1 MGWHQELLI
10 GFDLE
15 TTGTDATEAR
25 IVTAAVVETKGG
37 EPVGRREWLADP
49 GVPIPEEAAAIHGI
63 TSERAAL
70 GRPAREVADEIAGIL
85 VAHWSAGASV
95 VAYNAAYDLTVL
107 AAELQRHGLP
117 SLGERLAGE
126 GLGAD
131 GPGAEGP
138 GGGDAAAAGTGP
150 VVDPLTMDRA
160 LDRYR
165 RGKRNLE
172 TVCRVYGVTLD
183 DAHEAG
189 ADALAAVRVACALAE
204 RYPDVAAASPWDLHR
219 DQVRWYA
226 EWARGYEDW
235 LRRKGDATAA
245 VDARWPV
252 R

>member
-15 TTGTDATEAR
+15 TTGTDPAEAR

-37 EPVGRREWLADP
+37 EPIGRREWLADP
-49 GVPIPEEAAAIHGI
+49 GVPIPDDAAAIHGI

-85 VAHWSAGASV
+85 VAHWSAGAPV
-95 VAYNAAYDLTVL
+95 VAYNAAFDLTIL
-107 AAELQRHGLP
+107 AAELRRHGLP

-126 GLGAD
+126 G
-131 GPGAEGP
+131 
-138 GGGDAAAAGTGP
+138 DAAGAAAGTGP

-189 ADALAAVRVACALAE
+189 ADALAAVRVACALAD
-204 RYPDVAAASPWDLHR
+204 RYPEVAGSAPWDLHR
-219 DQVRWYA
+219 DQVSWYA
-226 EWARGYEDW
+226 EWARGYEAW
-235 LRRKGDATAA
+235 LRGRGDEAA
-245 VDARWPV
+245 RVDARWPL

>member
-15 TTGTDATEAR
+15 TTGTDPAEAR
-25 IVTAAVVETKGG
+25 IVTAAVVETKAG

-49 GVPIPEEAAAIHGI
+49 GVPIPDEAAAIHGI

-70 GRPAREVADEIAGIL
+70 GRPAREVADEIADIL
-85 VAHWSAGASV
+85 VAHWSAGAAV
-95 VAYNAAYDLTVL
+95 VAYNAAFDLTIL
-107 AAELQRHGLP
+107 AAELRRHGLP
-117 SLGERLAGE
+117 SLGERLSAAG
-126 GLGAD
+126 G
-131 GPGAEGP
+131 
-138 GGGDAAAAGTGP
+138 AAAGGQDTGP

-165 RGKRNLE
+165 KGKRNLE
-172 TVCRVYGVTLD
+172 TVCRVYGVTLA

-204 RYPDVAAASPWDLHR
+204 HYPEVAEAAPWDLHR

-226 EWARGYEDW
+226 DWARGYESW
-235 LRRKGDATAA
+235 LRRQGDATAA
-245 VDARWPV
+245 VDGRWPL